1 MERVDL
7 KKLHWPE
14 LTLVALGVLFVLAL
28 MVRTSSSA
36 CHHWKEDMV
45 HLGGA
50 FLAAAG
56 AVEYPR
62 AGSGIDEAERA
73 TLRDAARRVLD
84 ERPFGC
90 L

>member
-14 LTLVALGVLFVLAL
+14 LTLVAFGLLVVMVL
-28 MVRTSSSA
+28 MVGTSSST
-36 CHHWKEDMV
+36 CQRWKEDMT
-45 HLGGA
+45 HLSGA

-56 AVEYPR
+56 EVEYPQ
-62 AGSGIDEAERA
+62 AGMGLSDDDHGR
-73 TLRDAARRVLD
+73 LRNAARRVLD

>member
-14 LTLVALGVLFVLAL
+14 LTLVAFGLLVVLVL

-36 CHHWKEDMV
+36 CHHWKEDMTQ
-45 HLGGA
+45 LSGA

-56 AVEYPR
+56 EVEYPQ
-62 AGSGIDEAERA
+62 AGPAIDNADRVA
-73 TLRDAARRVLD
+73 LRNVARRVLD

>member
-14 LTLVALGVLFVLAL
+14 LTLVTFGLLLVLVL

-36 CHHWKEDMV
+36 CQHWKEDMI
-45 HLGGA
+45 HLSGA

-56 AVEYPR
+56 EVEYPQAGAATEDEDR
-62 AGSGIDEAERA
+62 AS
-73 TLRDAARRVLD
+73 LRNVARRILD

>member
-7 KKLHWPE
+7 RKLHWPE
-14 LTLVALGVLFVLAL
+14 LTLVAFGLLFILAL

-45 HLGGA
+45 HLSGA

-56 AVEYPR
+56 EIEYPQP
-62 AGSGIDEAERA
+62 GQGIDDAERA
-73 TLRDAARRVLD
+73 SLRNAARRILD